1 LIDFDQACNLIQE
14 LIFQSLSLFRDNK
27 LMGSR
32 QSKKRILLETAEF
45 TSVENHLLSESK
57 KIDIRQETY
66 YSDGGEFLFDGS
78 RNYVFALKRS
88 N

>member
-1 LIDFDQACNLIQE
+1 
-14 LIFQSLSLFRDNK
+14 
-27 LMGSR
+27 MGSR

-66 YSDGGEFLFDGS
+66 YSDHGEFLFAGL
-78 RNYVFALKRS
+78 RNYVFAFKRS